1 MSQSYIVSY
10 TKPIVDGIETMD
22 DFIVYTA
29 RVSNPDNQKNFSTG
43 GNLLNYCFNH
53 GHFSIFEVASI
64 TFCIETTRAIGRQ
77 LLRHRSFSFQEF
89 SQRYANPSDHLGFE
103 IQEARLQDNKNRQ
116 NSIKLDSSSEEN
128 DELSKWWMETQKYHI
143 LVAQRD
149 YEEALK
155 KGIAKEQSRSILPE
169 GLTMTRMYMTGSVRS
184 WLHYVDL
191 RAKKGTQE
199 EHRQIALDIAHQ
211 ICLVAPSLENIIEK
225 MLHEHER

>member
-43 GNLLNYCFNH
+43 GKLLNYCFNH

-116 NSIKLDSSSEEN
+116 NSIKLDSSSEEH

-199 EHRQIALDIAHQ
+199 EHRQIALDIARQ
-211 ICLVAPSLENIIEK
+211 ICLVAPSLENIIDK
-225 MLHEHER
+225 MLHGHEG